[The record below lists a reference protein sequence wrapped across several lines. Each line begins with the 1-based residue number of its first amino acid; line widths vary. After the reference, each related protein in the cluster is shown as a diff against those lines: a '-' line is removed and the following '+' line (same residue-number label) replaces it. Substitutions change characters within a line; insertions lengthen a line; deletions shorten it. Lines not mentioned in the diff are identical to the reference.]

1 MRNYLSTTQRTV
13 TEKYINFFQRGIP
26 NSQIEGYENIL
37 KKTDIS
43 SVSFFGILRGTNLLY
58 KHCVKNAVPFYYMDR
73 PYWGETRN
81 HPFYVKVVK
90 NNHLKNWMEIR
101 PDDRYKKS
109 FPWPIRPWKK
119 DGREIVVCPP
129 SNAIA
134 EFFGVQDWLEKT
146 LTVLKANTDRPIIVK
161 TKGYNPIVKRDEQ
174 GRLIVTGKDN
184 DPPQGKLD
192 WNTVYAIVTYNSNIT
207 LEATTRGIPCFTDVH
222 NACAPISETDFSKIE
237 TPKYTDREPCYHS
250 LAYGQF
256 TAEELSNGYA
266 WKVLNES

>member
-1 MRNYLSTTQRTV
+1 MIYLSKTTREI
-13 TEKYINFFQRGIP
+13 TEKYISFAKKGLPGSMRLDPLEIIN
-26 NSQIEGYENIL
+26 
-37 KKTDIS
+37 KTDCDR
-43 SVSFFGILRGTNLLY
+43 VVLFGILRGTNLVY
-58 KHCVKNAVPFYYMDR
+58 RWAEKNKIDFYYMDR

-90 NNHLKNWMEIR
+90 NNHLKNWIETR

-109 FPWPIRPWKK
+109 FPWPIQPWKK

-129 SNAIA
+129 SNAMT

-161 TKGYNPIVKRDEQ
+161 TKGYNPIVNYDQQ

-184 DPPQGKLD
+184 NPPQGKLD

-207 LEATTRGIPCFTDVH
+207 LEATTRGIPCFTDIH

-237 TPKYTDREPCYHS
+237 TPKYPDREPCYYS

-256 TAEELSNGYA
+256 TGEELSNGYA